1 MNWSEE
7 IEKALQTWLAPDT
20 AHTSHPLDDTRF
32 YDFILQVWIDVQG
45 IWDESMARQKI
56 KQKAAQL
63 HPDWSL
69 QMIDEFIDKRRSEG
83 TLILDF
89 LSNVKEKGMLTKLV

>member
-20 AHTSHPLDDTRF
+20 THTSHPLDDARF

-89 LSNVKEKGMLTKLV
+89 LSNAKEKGMLTKLV